1 MPRLLT
7 ALTDQTPPHPR
18 YVVWELTLRCDLA
31 CRHCGSRAGK
41 PRADELSVEE
51 AQDVVAQ
58 LADMGTYEITFIGG
72 EAYLY
77 RGWLE
82 VVRTAAEAGIRCT
95 MTTGGRQ
102 LGPELAK
109 KAQQAGLTAIS
120 VSIDG
125 TEAIHDHLR
134 NLKGSHRAAMAALA
148 HGRAAGM
155 DIRANT
161 QVNRHNLPV
170 LEDLADELVDA
181 GIVGWQVQLTGPM
194 GRAADDVELLLQPYD
209 MLELMPR
216 IAAIAERLETQGVF
230 VEAANNLGYYGPY
243 ESRLRRSHWK
253 GCHAG
258 RFLMGLEANGDV
270 KGCPSLPSAPYV
282 GGNVREAPMAE
293 LWAERAPL
301 RFTRERE
308 IDELW
313 GFCKSCYY
321 AETCRAG
328 CSWTSHTLLGRRG
341 NMPYCHHRALELQAQ
356 GIRERIVPAEH
367 APGVPFDFGRFELV
381 EEPWPSE

>member
-1 MPRLLT
+1 MPRLMT
-7 ALTDQTPPHPR
+7 AITSDTPHHPR

-41 PRADELSVEE
+41 PRADELSVDE
-51 AQDVVAQ
+51 AKDVVRQ
-58 LADMGTYEITFIGG
+58 LAAMGTYEITFIGG

-82 VVRTAAEAGIRCT
+82 VVREAALAGIRCT

-102 LGPELAK
+102 LGAELAVR
-109 KAQQAGLTAIS
+109 AQEAGLAAIS

-125 TEAIHDHLR
+125 TEAVHDHLR
-134 NLKGSHRAAMAALA
+134 NLKGSHKAAMQALA
-148 HGRAAGM
+148 NGRAVGM

-161 QVNRHNLPV
+161 QVNRRNLPV
-170 LEDLADELVDA
+170 LEQLADELCEA

-216 IAAIAERLETQGVF
+216 LASIVD
-230 VEAANNLGYYGPY
+230 AANNLGYFGPF
-243 ESRLRRSHWK
+243 ESRLRRAHWK

-270 KGCPSLPSAPYV
+270 KGCPSLPSGPYV
-282 GGNVREAPMAE
+282 GGNVREAPLE
-293 LWAERAPL
+293 QLWAERAPL
-301 RFTRERE
+301 RFTRDRDT
-308 IDELW
+308 DELW
-313 GFCKSCYY
+313 GFCKTCYY
-321 AETCRAG
+321 ADTCRAG
-328 CSWTSHTLLGRRG
+328 CSWTAHTLLGRRG
-341 NMPYCHHRALELQAQ
+341 NMPYCHHRALELQSR
-356 GIRERIVPAEH
+356 GLRERIVPAEA
-367 APGVPFDFGRFELV
+367 APGEPFDFGRFELV
-381 EEPWPSE
+381 EEPWPT